1 MEVQVAV
8 RRRVFHQGQELAR
21 SPIHWRNLMIA
32 DVSRVPRRS
41 AQLQPLPGEGQD
53 DDMHQERATGET
65 KTQEDE
71 ETYRR
76 GQRALQQTG
85 GQQAQP
91 ATAGH
96 TRRHTGK
103 VLQGT
108 TLHCTADR
116 TTTKHSRH
124 VHLHSHSR
132 RATHKSLQTGTNQ
145 QLKALSALRTHGT

>member
-1 MEVQVAV
+1 MELQVAV
-8 RRRVFHQGQELAR
+8 RRRVFHQGQELLRPARCSHVASSAKAR

-41 AQLQPLPGEGQD
+41 AQLQPLPGEGQGND
-53 DDMHQERATGET
+53 THQERATGET

-108 TLHCTADR
+108 ALHCTADR

-124 VHLHSHSR
+124 VHLHSHSCG
-132 RATHKSLQTGTNQ
+132 A
-145 QLKALSALRTHGT
+145 